1 MLKLRNSA
9 TSPYVRKVRV
19 LLLETGLEDR
29 VELIDT
35 HVTPTNPNAELNV
48 DNPIGK
54 VPVLLTENG
63 MALYDSPVICEYLDS
78 LHSGTKMFPVNG
90 VSRWLALRRQALG
103 DGLLDAAILGRYES
117 TLRPPDKLWQAWLD
131 AQMGKID
138 RSLDAMDAEA
148 KELEGIVD
156 IGTITIACALGY
168 LDFRYDQ
175 MNWRSERSDLYAWF
189 EKFSLRPSMVATVA
203 PSSDPLSR

>member
-35 HVTPTNPNAELNV
+35 QVTPTNPNAELNV

-117 TLRPPDKLWQAWLD
+117 TLRPAAKLWQDWLD
-131 AQMGKID
+131 AQIGKID
-138 RSLDAMDAEA
+138 RSLGAM
-148 KELEGIVD
+148 
-156 IGTITIACALGY
+156 
-168 LDFRYDQ
+168 
-175 MNWRSERSDLYAWF
+175 
-189 EKFSLRPSMVATVA
+189 
-203 PSSDPLSR
+203 

>member
-35 HVTPTNPNAELNV
+35 LVTPINPNAELNV

-54 VPVLLTENG
+54 VPVLLTKNG

-117 TLRPPDKLWQAWLD
+117 TLRPAAKLWEDWLD
-131 AQMGKID
+131 AQIGKID
-138 RSLDAMDAEA
+138 RSLGAMEAEA
-148 KELEGIVD
+148 LQLEGVVN

-168 LDFRYDQ
+168 LDFRYSE
-175 MNWRSERSDLYAWF
+175 MNWRTERPALTAWYDDI
-189 EKFSLRPSMVATVA
+189 SLRPSMVATVA
-203 PSSDPLSR
+203 PNADPLER

>member
-1 MLKLRNSA
+1 MLQLRNSA

-35 HVTPTNPNAELNV
+35 QVTPTNPNAELNV

-63 MALYDSPVICEYLDS
+63 VALYDSPVICEYLDS

-90 VSRWLALRRQALG
+90 VSRWLALRHQALG

-117 TLRPPDKLWQAWLD
+117 TLRPAVKLWQDWLD
-131 AQMGKID
+131 AQIGKID
-138 RSLDAMDAEA
+138 RSLGAMEAEA
-148 KELEGIVD
+148 LQLEGVVN

-168 LDFRYDQ
+168 LDFRYSE
-175 MNWRSERSDLYAWF
+175 MNWRSKRPALTAWF
-189 EKFSLRPSMVATVA
+189 DEFSRRPSMAATVA
-203 PSSDPLSR
+203 LNADPLER

>member
-35 HVTPTNPNAELNV
+35 HVTPTTPNAELNV

-78 LHSGTKMFPVNG
+78 QHSG
-90 VSRWLALRRQALG
+90 
-103 DGLLDAAILGRYES
+103 D
-117 TLRPPDKLWQAWLD
+117 
-131 AQMGKID
+131 
-138 RSLDAMDAEA
+138 
-148 KELEGIVD
+148 
-156 IGTITIACALGY
+156 
-168 LDFRYDQ
+168 
-175 MNWRSERSDLYAWF
+175 
-189 EKFSLRPSMVATVA
+189 
-203 PSSDPLSR
+203 

>member
-1 MLKLRNSA
+1 MLRLRNSA

-35 HVTPTNPNAELNV
+35 QVTPTNPNAELNV

-117 TLRPPDKLWQAWLD
+117 TLRPAAKLWQDWLD
-131 AQMGKID
+131 AQIGKID
-138 RSLDAMDAEA
+138 RSLDAMEAEA
-148 KELEGIVD
+148 LQLEGVIN

-168 LDFRYDQ
+168 LDFRYSE
-175 MNWRSERSDLYAWF
+175 MNWRSKRPALTAWF
-189 EKFSLRPSMVATVA
+189 DDFSRRPSMAATVA
-203 PSSDPLSR
+203 PNADPLER

>member
-19 LLLETGLEDR
+19 LLLEIGLEDR

-35 HVTPTNPNAELNV
+35 QVTPTNPNAELNV

-78 LHSGTKMFPVNG
+78 LHSGTKMFPVNS
-90 VSRWLALRRQALG
+90 VSRWLALPPSGSWRWLAGCSHLG
-103 DGLLDAAILGRYES
+103 
-117 TLRPPDKLWQAWLD
+117 TLRIHPETGGQTMAGLA
-131 AQMGKID
+131 
-138 RSLDAMDAEA
+138 
-148 KELEGIVD
+148 
-156 IGTITIACALGY
+156 
-168 LDFRYDQ
+168 
-175 MNWRSERSDLYAWF
+175 
-189 EKFSLRPSMVATVA
+189 
-203 PSSDPLSR
+203 

>member
-35 HVTPTNPNAELNV
+35 RATPTNPNAELNV

-78 LHSGTKMFPVNG
+78 LHSGIKMFPVNG

-117 TLRPPDKLWQAWLD
+117 TLRPAVKLWQDWLD
-131 AQMGKID
+131 AQIGKID
-138 RSLDAMDAEA
+138 RSLDTMEAEA
-148 KELEGIVD
+148 LQLEGVIN

-168 LDFRYDQ
+168 LDFRYSE
-175 MNWRSERSDLYAWF
+175 MNWRTERPALTAWYDDI
-189 EKFSLRPSMVATVA
+189 SLRPSMVATVA
-203 PSSDPLSR
+203 PNADPLER

>member
-35 HVTPTNPNAELNV
+35 QVTPTNPNAELNV

-63 MALYDSPVICEYLDS
+63 VALYDSPVICEYLDS

-90 VSRWLALRRQALG
+90 VSRWLPLPSSEQRSSSSFSPIPFLNRFYSTPFIWPQMFFP
-103 DGLLDAAILGRYES
+103 DGLYLFPTYLFNAIHVFH
-117 TLRPPDKLWQAWLD
+117 
-131 AQMGKID
+131 
-138 RSLDAMDAEA
+138 SLPTGAVYF
-148 KELEGIVD
+148 L
-156 IGTITIACALGY
+156 CA
-168 LDFRYDQ
+168 R
-175 MNWRSERSDLYAWF
+175 NE
-189 EKFSLRPSMVATVA
+189 
-203 PSSDPLSR
+203 

>member
-78 LHSGTKMFPVNG
+78 QHSGIKMFPVNG
-90 VSRWLALRRQALG
+90 VSRWLALRHQALG

-117 TLRPPDKLWQAWLD
+117 TLRPAVKLWQDWLD
-131 AQMGKID
+131 AQIGKID
-138 RSLDAMDAEA
+138 RSLYTMEAEA
-148 KELEGIVD
+148 LQLEGVIN

-168 LDFRYDQ
+168 LDFRYSE
-175 MNWRSERSDLYAWF
+175 MNWRTERLALTAWYDD
-189 EKFSLRPSMVATVA
+189 FSQRPSMVATVA
-203 PSSDPLSR
+203 PNADPLER

>member
-1 MLKLRNSA
+1 MLQLLNSP

-19 LLLETGLEDR
+19 LLLEIGLENE

-35 HVTPTNPNAELNV
+35 QVTPIKPNEDLNAT
-48 DNPIGK
+48 NPIGK
-54 VPVLLTENG
+54 VPALLTKNG
-63 MALYDSPVICEYLDS
+63 LALFDSPVICEYLDG
-78 LHSGTKMFPVNG
+78 LHSGTKMFPENG
-90 VSRWLALRRQALG
+90 AARWLALRRQALG

-117 TLRPPDKLWQAWLD
+117 TLRPAEKLWRDWLD
-131 AQMGKID
+131 AQMGKIY
-138 RSLDAMDAEA
+138 RSLDAMNVEA
-148 KELEGIVD
+148 KKLEGIVD

-175 MNWRSERSDLYAWF
+175 INWRSARSDLSAWF

-203 PSSDPLSR
+203 PSSDPLQR

>member
-35 HVTPTNPNAELNV
+35 LVTPTNPNAELNL

-90 VSRWLALRRQALG
+90 VSRWLGLRRQALG

-117 TLRPPDKLWQAWLD
+117 TLRPAAKLWQDWLD
-131 AQMGKID
+131 AQIGKID
-138 RSLDAMDAEA
+138 RSLDTMEAEA
-148 KELEGIVD
+148 LQLEGVVN

-168 LDFRYDQ
+168 LDFRYSE
-175 MNWRSERSDLYAWF
+175 MNWRTERPALTAWY
-189 EKFSLRPSMVATVA
+189 KGFSQRPSMVATVA
-203 PSSDPLSR
+203 PNADPLER

>member
-35 HVTPTNPNAELNV
+35 LVTPTNPNAELNV

-117 TLRPPDKLWQAWLD
+117 TLRPAVKLWQDWLD
-131 AQMGKID
+131 AQIGKID
-138 RSLDAMDAEA
+138 RSLGAMEAEA
-148 KELEGIVD
+148 LQLEGVIN

-168 LDFRYDQ
+168 LDFRYSE
-175 MNWRSERSDLYAWF
+175 MNWRTERPALTAWYDDF
-189 EKFSLRPSMVATVA
+189 LQRPSMVATVA
-203 PSSDPLSR
+203 PNADPLER

>member
-35 HVTPTNPNAELNV
+35 QVTPTNPNAELNV

-63 MALYDSPVICEYLDS
+63 VALYDSPVICEYLDS

-117 TLRPPDKLWQAWLD
+117 TLRPAVKLWQDWLD
-131 AQMGKID
+131 AQVGKIT
-138 RSLDAMDAEA
+138 RSLDAMES
-148 KELEGIVD
+148 ETSQLEGIIN

-168 LDFRYDQ
+168 LDFRYSE
-175 MNWRSERSDLYAWF
+175 MNWRAERPGLTAWYDD
-189 EKFSLRPSMVATVA
+189 FSRRPSMATTVA
-203 PSSDPLSR
+203 PNTDPLER

>member
-1 MLKLRNSA
+1 MLQLLNSP

-19 LLLETGLEDR
+19 LLLETGLENH
-29 VELIDT
+29 VELVDT
-35 HVTPTNPNAELNV
+35 QVTPIKPNDDLNAT
-48 DNPIGK
+48 NPIGK
-54 VPVLLTENG
+54 VPAMLTDDG
-63 MALYDSPVICEYLDS
+63 LSLFGSPVICEYLDS
-78 LHSGTKMFPVNG
+78 LHSGAKMFPEIGN
-90 VSRWLALRRQALG
+90 SRWRALRGQALG

-117 TLRPPDKLWQAWLD
+117 TLRPPEKLWQDWLD

-175 MNWRSERSDLYAWF
+175 INWRSERYNLSAWF
-189 EKFSLRPSMVATVA
+189 ENFFLRPSMVATVA
-203 PSSDPLSR
+203 PSSDPLRR